1 MTMWIVQAPVVAHST
16 LESATKH
23 QGVQKARRRREY
35 TFLICPVGVQIWNN
49 GLVAH
54 LLERLGGLVVDLED
68 AARPPPAATGASI
81 VHVEE
86 SATGGLCAGVVSL

>member
-1 MTMWIVQAPVVAHST
+1 M
-16 LESATKH
+16 
-23 QGVQKARRRREY
+23 
-35 TFLICPVGVQIWNN
+35 ICPVGIHVWNN

-54 LLERLGGLVVDLED
+54 LLERLEGLVVDLED

-86 SATGGLCAGVVSL
+86 SAAGGFCAGVEGL

>member
-1 MTMWIVQAPVVAHST
+1 MWIVQAPVEAHST

-23 QGVQKARRRREY
+23 RGAQKSSRRRQY
-35 TFLICPVGVQIWNN
+35 TFLTCPVGIHVCHN

-86 SATGGLCAGVVSL
+86 SAAGGLCAGVVSL